1 MRFPTFTR
9 SIPRPKPPKAPA
21 GLDSCREET
30 LARWR
35 ADRFRFP
42 PCTYAKEFMIRDAQG
57 TMRTL
62 SASERELLMGFERDH
77 TLALAKKIPETERD
91 REVFE
96 DLRRSALGNSFRTI
110 LVASLLDHVLWS
122 FGVKP
127 LVGHHEIIEAW
138 AEELKR
144 TARLP
149 RGRLNSRWIRILQG
163 KTLASTV
170 RPRRFRAIA
179 WSR

>member
-1 MRFPTFTR
+1 
-9 SIPRPKPPKAPA
+9 
-21 GLDSCREET
+21 
-30 LARWR
+30 
-35 ADRFRFP
+35 
-42 PCTYAKEFMIRDAQG
+42 
-57 TMRTL
+57 
-62 SASERELLMGFERDH
+62 MGFERDH

-144 TARLP
+144 TARL
-149 RGRLNSRWIRILQG
+149 QG
-163 KTLASTV
+163 AG
-170 RPRRFRAIA
+170 
-179 WSR
+179 